1 MLNDFINIL
10 NEQLAQ
16 LMINKKVLTEHEM
29 GANQG

>member
-16 LMINKKVLTEHEM
+16 LMINKNVLTEHEM